1 MASISAATAGRS
13 PSRYRATGSRSGMPA
28 YYAQYLLIDEFSY
41 SSEIK
46 GDLEDIRY
54 KLERIAI
61 NIR

>member
-1 MASISAATAGRS
+1 
-13 PSRYRATGSRSGMPA
+13 MPA